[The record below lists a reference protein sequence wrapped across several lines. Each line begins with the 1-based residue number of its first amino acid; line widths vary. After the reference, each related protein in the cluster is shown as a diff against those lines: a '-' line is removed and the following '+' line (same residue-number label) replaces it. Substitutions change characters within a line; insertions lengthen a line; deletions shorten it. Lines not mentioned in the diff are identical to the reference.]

1 MTPTTSAA
9 EEYAALLNRVRRD
22 RRVLGLVLSGS
33 RARDGVATDR
43 SDYDVYL
50 VVEDGA
56 GPLTALSRRDALLDV
71 VVLPLAEF
79 RTHALAGSG
88 TEWNRY
94 AFAHAKVV
102 KDTADGLIGELV
114 AAKGALTREEAAALA
129 PGFLDAFLNSAYRCV
144 KSARDG
150 QVLAAGLDAAE
161 AVPYFLTYVFAL
173 HNRVRPYNK
182 YLSWELRHH
191 PLSRPE
197 WSHDHLLPLLA
208 EVLTPSAPAAIRRL
222 FTELEPLA
230 RGWGHG
236 AVLDDWGDD
245 LLRLRMGAGV
255 GVPRQPTTSP
265 S

>member
-1 MTPTTSAA
+1 MTHTTSAA

-33 RARDGVATDR
+33 RARAGVATER

-56 GPLTALSRRDALLDV
+56 GPLTALARRDALLDV
-71 VVLPLAEF
+71 MVLPLAEF

-94 AFAHAKVV
+94 AFTHAKVEM
-102 KDTADGLIGELV
+102 DTADGLIGELV

-182 YLSWELRHH
+182 YLPWELRHH

-197 WSHDHLLPLLA
+197 WSHDHLVPLLS
-208 EVLTPSAPAAIRRL
+208 EVLTPSAPTAIRRL
-222 FTELEPLA
+222 FTELEPQA

-236 AVLDDWGDD
+236 PVLDDWGDD
-245 LLRLRMGAGV
+245 LGMLRV
-255 GVPRQPTTSP
+255 STGVPRQPTGSRG
-265 S
+265 